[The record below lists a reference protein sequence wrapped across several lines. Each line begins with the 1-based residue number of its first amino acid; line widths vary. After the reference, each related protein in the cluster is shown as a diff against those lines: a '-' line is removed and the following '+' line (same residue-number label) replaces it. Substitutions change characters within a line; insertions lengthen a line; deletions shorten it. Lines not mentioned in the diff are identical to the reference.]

1 MSPKTKKLLLPV
13 VVTILLFLLFISIG
27 YLLPKDAVVNFVQ
40 SVGPFGPVVLVGLF
54 WLANF
59 FAPLSGSPFLF
70 AGYYFYGSDTV
81 WYATASSILA
91 SVTNFLVAKKWGR
104 PLVAKLAGAEALEKA
119 DEFVGNK
126 SMWMI
131 FVIRVISREAHDVI
145 SYAFGLT
152 PLKFRQYFPYSTLG
166 LLTASLLWYL
176 VVSWVDNA
184 YLFTIASWILFYIPF
199 AGYAVYLVVK
209 RIKNPPKC

>member
-13 VVTILLFLLFISIG
+13 IITILLFLLFIGIG
-27 YLLPKDAVVNFVQ
+27 YLLPKDALVNFVQ
-40 SVGPFGPVVLVGLF
+40 SAGSLGPFVLIGLF

-70 AGYYFYGSDTV
+70 AGFNFYGTDTV
-81 WYATASSILA
+81 IYASISSILA
-91 SVTNFLVAKKWGR
+91 SISNFLVAKKWGR

-119 DEFVGNK
+119 DKFVNHK
-126 SMWMI
+126 SVWMI
-131 FVIRVISREAHDVI
+131 VIVRIVFREAHDVI

-152 PLKFRQYFPYSTLG
+152 PLSFRQYFPYSTLG
-166 LLTASLLWYL
+166 LLTASLLWFL

-184 YLFTIASWILFYIPF
+184 YLFTIVSWILFYIPV

-209 RIKNPPKC
+209 RIKNPPK

>member
-13 VVTILLFLLFISIG
+13 IITILLFLLFIGIG
-27 YLLPKDAVVNFVQ
+27 YLLPKDALVNFVQ
-40 SVGPFGPVVLVGLF
+40 SAGSLGPFVLIGLF

-70 AGYYFYGSDTV
+70 AGFNFYGTDTV
-81 WYATASSILA
+81 IYASISSILA
-91 SVTNFLVAKKWGR
+91 SISNFLVAKKWGR

-119 DEFVGNK
+119 DKFVNHK
-126 SMWMI
+126 SVWMI
-131 FVIRVISREAHDVI
+131 VIVRVVFREAHDVI

-166 LLTASLLWYL
+166 LLTASLLWFL

-184 YLFTIASWILFYIPF
+184 YLFTIVSWILFYIPV

-209 RIKNPPKC
+209 RIKNPPK